1 MHVTARHSK
10 LNRTSLVTLTDTFRS
25 SFASPV
31 WEVLVGNYGNTPKS
45 FHIHEDALLK
55 SPYYLKRMNQT
66 SETRTKHSF
75 REFKDAEVFV
85 MTIDYLYTGQYS
97 PSIPEIQRLNSEA
110 QDKEAKHQHSLYV
123 YAEEHGYVQSAENLP
138 LEGLLTF
145 PTRFEQLMHQA
156 AQKLDAC
163 LISPSTFI
171 KIYLS
176 CMEDDES
183 SESGALLRKWCIKWV
198 TEHRTE
204 LLASQAF
211 EEVIE
216 TGGDMAVTLVKD
228 LASSI
233 GVPERQNSL
242 KREAEDMDNGFT
254 SKMRK
259 VNQPA
264 VIDVSR

>member
-1 MHVTARHSK
+1 MAETDRGNITRLDLCDARHRK
-10 LNRTSLVTLTDTFRS
+10 TQ

-55 SPYYLKRMNQT
+55 SPHYLKRMNQT
-66 SETRTKHSF
+66 SETRIKHSF
-75 REFKDAEVFV
+75 REFKDVEIFV

-110 QDKEAKHQHSLYV
+110 QDKEAKHQHILYV
-123 YAEEHGYVQSAENLP
+123 YAEEHG
-138 LEGLLTF
+138 
-145 PTRFEQLMHQA
+145 FEQLMHQA
-156 AQKLDAC
+156 VQKLDAC
-163 LISPSTFI
+163 LISSSTFI

-198 TEHRTE
+198 AEHRTE

-216 TGGDMAVTLVKD
+216 TGGEMAVTLVKD
-228 LASSI
+228 LVSSF

-242 KREAEDMDNGFT
+242 KREAEDVDNGFA

-259 VNQPA
+259 VDQPA

>member
-1 MHVTARHSK
+1 MAETGRGNITRLDLCDARHRK
-10 LNRTSLVTLTDTFRS
+10 TH

-75 REFKDAEVFV
+75 REFKDVEVFV

-123 YAEEHGYVQSAENLP
+123 YAEEHG
-138 LEGLLTF
+138 
-145 PTRFEQLMHQA
+145 FEQLMHQA
-156 AQKLDAC
+156 VQKLDAC